1 VNSRYRIYAAAG
13 LVGVLVL
20 VGGFLMLGHGQ
31 ASTSSAAPVIK
42 PLHPVANSKRATKS
56 HHAAKVAKKLH
67 HAARATAKA
76 KAKAKVALAP
86 PSLAKTKPTDAM
98 PAALADALA
107 RHSVVV
113 VSLIAPGA
121 TVDEMAYQEAGAG
134 AKQAGAGFVRI
145 IVANNDD
152 VQALSTLV
160 GASASPGDRLFDA
173 PAVFVFRRPA
183 QLFVRF
189 NGFVDADTVAQAAT
203 NAAPGAAG

>member
-20 VGGFLMLGHGQ
+20 VGGFLLLGRGS
-31 ASTSSAAPVIK
+31 ASTSSAVPVIK
-42 PLHPVANSKRATKS
+42 PLHPVANSKRAKKS
-56 HHAAKVAKKLH
+56 HHAAKAVKKMH
-67 HAARATAKA
+67 HAAKA
-76 KAKAKVALAP
+76 RAKVALAP
-86 PSLAKTKPTDAM
+86 PSLAKTQPTDGM
-98 PAALADALA
+98 PAALSDALA

-160 GASASPGDRLFDA
+160 GASASPGDRLLDA

-189 NGFVDADTVAQAAT
+189 NGFVDADTVAQAVT